1 MGRHQRAETAGLVSC
16 LICAVLGGTAMSLYM
31 TLAPAIWQISQRLF
45 TVCAGIVAACG
56 VVSFCCGYIKG
67 SSSFTLRNGWFAP
80 IRRAGET
87 LALSVVY
94 AATAFLTSFLILNIA
109 NGIIGTQMF
118 VGYLVGACAGLS
130 GVVGY
135 LTFVQAQAM
144 RAKTLAALL
153 PFFVIAGVGGAGMTT
168 DDPWWFV
175 NNFSRLGDRTTFAA
189 SMFNTT
195 LILAGLCVIVI
206 SYFSVSE
213 LVTTYRQ
220 RELWHRRRFDRPG
233 RDMPWSRVRMA
244 ILSVLLA
251 ACGCCFIGIGSFRQ
265 TPHPI
270 AHNAF
275 AFSLPGITA
284 VLLLA
289 LPWLAPLFSKAMYVV
304 SDLIVAVGT
313 VAVVVWRYDITSMTN
328 LELLLGMLFFGWF
341 IVFCRQIAALEA
353 DRIQEQVVQMS
364 RWNPAWH
371 PTADNRLDGRLGIA
385 PHGKQFPR
393 IGAVSRYDGHYE

>member
-1 MGRHQRAETAGLVSC
+1 M
-16 LICAVLGGTAMSLYM
+16 
-31 TLAPAIWQISQRLF
+31 
-45 TVCAGIVAACG
+45 
-56 VVSFCCGYIKG
+56 
-67 SSSFTLRNGWFAP
+67 
-80 IRRAGET
+80 
-87 LALSVVY
+87 SVVY

-220 RELWHRRRFDRPG
+220 RELWHRRRFELPG
-233 RDMPWSRVRMA
+233 RDLPRFRLRMA

-304 SDLIVAVGT
+304 SDLIVVVGT
-313 VAVVVWRYDITSMTN
+313 VAVIIWRFDITSMTN

-353 DRIQEQVVQMS
+353 DRIQEQVVHLQLAAEGADTVDEPLES
-364 RWNPAWH
+364 RVAS
-371 PTADNRLDGRLGIA
+371 DR
-385 PHGKQFPR
+385 
-393 IGAVSRYDGHYE
+393 